1 MAWHGGNFTLL
12 LYSSTVLGNHYSVML
27 IGFLLL
33 SSSVYPQTGNKS
45 TQKKLVIKKMRI
57 LMLRTKIHEQFPD
70 Q

>member
-27 IGFLLL
+27 IGLLL

-45 TQKKLVIKKMRI
+45 TQKKTCHKENADSNV
-57 LMLRTKIHEQFPD
+57 TH
-70 Q
+70 